1 MPVIKPITDL
11 RNTNEISELCHKQ
24 QQPVFITKNGYGD
37 LVVMSMETYDEL
49 LSTNHIDKA
58 KAGFA
63 DPKSAI
69 YNAWEK
75 TWLSNITSVRFKIIK
90 ALKERGIYEKKTEKT
105 KH

>member
-1 MPVIKPITDL
+1 MTGKRALYRRKPCTK
-11 RNTNEISELCHKQ
+11 TPCSVLCLVGIYNKQ

-58 KAGFA
+58 KAGFS

-69 YNAWEK
+69 YN
-75 TWLSNITSVRFKIIK
+75 S
-90 ALKERGIYEKKTEKT
+90 
-105 KH
+105 